1 MKKIKTLIIVS
12 ILIVLPII
20 ILRTC
25 ERSRLM
31 RGLDAKS
38 KKLDVLLDQE
48 QHNGPD
54 ELGKALNY
62 YLMETSFVLNNQGL
76 LLGKYFSNRD
86 RQIIF
91 NNASKRL
98 MRLKTLLLTNPS
110 FFNMQ
115 QLPDLN
121 NVVNLFYEKLGTAS
135 YNNKDQAVKN
145 ILKRWTDSGEMAS
158 LYMTKD
164 ELNQHRILAY
174 EGRKMEDDKELQQ
187 VLAKNK
193 EQLAK
198 EPVIPG
204 IENVQRLKQREVTR
218 VTRLLIPF
226 EQFDQYLGQKLNVLL
241 KDGRQIIGKG
251 AGSDQKSISIGFII
265 EGSSMNMK
273 ISREDVAKIEKVTTE
288 KIMEMYD
295 PISEREAALKP
306 GFQELDYT
314 PYPKSKGYV
323 GFVTTDNKMVFVSTA
338 SGTLTCHS
346 RENSEGFKPMATRIP
361 ENWPGD
367 LQIHSQFRVYT
378 GTNMHKESKIEYFSK
393 LAWYKSFAE
402 YPDAGNVSSIV
413 NKKLDEKMNLVF
425 ELRLSKEVPGA
436 TAPIIIYQKD
446 LILNEKTIRLMFYAQ
461 NIDSAIN
468 AIGNPKYGKGELPWE
483 YELKIR

>member
-31 RGLDAKS
+31 KGLDAKS
-38 KKLDVLLDQE
+38 KKLDALLDQE

-187 VLAKNK
+187 VLAKN
-193 EQLAK
+193 
-198 EPVIPG
+198 
-204 IENVQRLKQREVTR
+204 
-218 VTRLLIPF
+218 
-226 EQFDQYLGQKLNVLL
+226 
-241 KDGRQIIGKG
+241 
-251 AGSDQKSISIGFII
+251 
-265 EGSSMNMK
+265 
-273 ISREDVAKIEKVTTE
+273 
-288 KIMEMYD
+288 
-295 PISEREAALKP
+295 
-306 GFQELDYT
+306 
-314 PYPKSKGYV
+314 
-323 GFVTTDNKMVFVSTA
+323 
-338 SGTLTCHS
+338 
-346 RENSEGFKPMATRIP
+346 
-361 ENWPGD
+361 
-367 LQIHSQFRVYT
+367 
-378 GTNMHKESKIEYFSK
+378 
-393 LAWYKSFAE
+393 
-402 YPDAGNVSSIV
+402 
-413 NKKLDEKMNLVF
+413 
-425 ELRLSKEVPGA
+425 
-436 TAPIIIYQKD
+436 
-446 LILNEKTIRLMFYAQ
+446 
-461 NIDSAIN
+461 
-468 AIGNPKYGKGELPWE
+468 
-483 YELKIR
+483 